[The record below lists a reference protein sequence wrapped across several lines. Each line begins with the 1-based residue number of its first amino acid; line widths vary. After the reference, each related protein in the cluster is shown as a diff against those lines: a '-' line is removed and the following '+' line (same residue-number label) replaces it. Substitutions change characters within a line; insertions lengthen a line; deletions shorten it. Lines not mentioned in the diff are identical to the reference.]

1 MSPLAGAV
9 GALRPLEGAS
19 DYPAKVQRTSTL
31 VPLMKNIAR
40 YRSAPEI
47 C

>member
-19 DYPAKVQRTSTL
+19 DYPAKV
-31 VPLMKNIAR
+31 PAR
-40 YRSAPEI
+40 WSR
-47 C
+47 